1 MRYLIGTSYCDSLG
15 FSLTFSEESGPHLT
29 NNFITVQ
36 KKVLHN
42 TRQERDKMSLDIP
55 DEFDVTYE
63 RVEGIP
69 VFKNYLDGK
78 WEYISEGLR
87 EISSPYNGSLIA
99 KVPKTNSE
107 VVERALG
114 SADKNRRKIRD
125 VPAIERIELF
135 EKAANILR
143 INEDIFVET
152 LISEAGKPR
161 HNAKGEVNATINRL
175 EMVAEEARKIF
186 GEYVPGDWSEDT
198 MQKMALVIR
207 EPIGVVLAISP
218 FNYPLFIT
226 SAKVIPALLAGN
238 SVVVKLPSADPVS
251 FILFTRILEMAGLP
265 SGALNVVTAGGKVID
280 EFIDDSRIGAITFT
294 GSTEV
299 GRSISNKAAMKKL
312 HLELGGNGAAI
323 VLEGADLELAAEK
336 VVHGSL
342 NFSGQRCDAI
352 SRVIVQDSIAGD
364 FVERV
369 TGIAESKKAGDPS
382 DDETVVG
389 PLIDSEAL
397 AHVDELVGDSV
408 QRGAKITTGGKM
420 DGGIYLPTVID
431 MVPKDARIMRE
442 ETFGPVIPIHH
453 VPDVESAI
461 EVANDTNYGLDSC
474 VFTNDIYDAWKVA
487 KKLEDGEITIND
499 SPSHGVGYFPFG
511 GSKESG
517 IGREGIGYSID
528 EMTRL
533 KTIVYNLAPAK
544 LGKKRRIYVI

>member
-1 MRYLIGTSYCDSLG
+1 MI
-15 FSLTFSEESGPHLT
+15 
-29 NNFITVQ
+29 
-36 KKVLHN
+36 
-42 TRQERDKMSLDIP
+42 MDIP
-55 DEFDVTYE
+55 DEFEMIYDSKDNV
-63 RVEGIP
+63 P
-69 VFKNYLDGK
+69 VFRNYIDGSWK
-78 WEYISEGLR
+78 EVDVEMR
-87 EISSPYNGSLIA
+87 EIESPYDRSLVA
-99 KVPKTNSE
+99 KVPKTPAKM
-107 VVERALG
+107 VEKALE
-114 SADKNRRKIRD
+114 SAANNRSKIRD

-135 EKAANILR
+135 EKASNILR
-143 INEDIFVET
+143 MHEDTFVES
-152 LISEAGKPR
+152 LILEAGKPR
-161 HNAKGEVNATINRL
+161 HNAKGEVKATINRL

-251 FILFTRILEMAGLP
+251 FLLFTRVLEMAGLP
-265 SGALNVVTAGGKVID
+265 PGSLNVVTAGGKVID
-280 EFIDDSRIGAITFT
+280 QFIDDKRIGAITFT

-312 HLELGGNGAAI
+312 HLELGGNGAAL
-323 VLEGADLELAAEK
+323 VLEGADLDLAAEK

-352 SRVIVQDSIAGD
+352 SRVIVQDSISED
-364 FVERV
+364 FVRRV
-369 TGIAESKKAGDPS
+369 TEVAGSKKYGDPS
-382 DDETVVG
+382 EDDTVVG
-389 PLIDSEAL
+389 PLIDTDAVS
-397 AHVDELVGDSV
+397 HVDELVQDAV
-408 QRGAKITTGGKM
+408 QRGGKVTTGGKI

-431 MVPKDARIMRE
+431 RVPKDARIMKE
-442 ETFGPVIPIHH
+442 ETFGPVVPIHR

-461 EVANDTNYGLDSC
+461 TTANETQYGLDSC
-474 VFTNDIYDAWKVA
+474 VFTNDIYDAWRVA

-499 SPSHGVGYFPFG
+499 APSHGVGYFPFG

-528 EMTRL
+528 EMTKL